1 VAPISDPLATTVTGY
16 CGGGPG
22 RISLAVHPR
31 ADGTYRVK
39 VTARGLVTG
48 SRWRAE
54 LTGTG
59 RDQIFRDIV
68 AVDGRWKLVTDFPA
82 ATNPEED
89 ESFFVY
95 TDELSLA
102 KRFHDCQAYMQPG
115 SSAYGATTCNNLF
128 RFVDLLARDLDD
140 GSTVVRSTVSPAG
153 HGSVW
158 HLTLTATGEASR
170 QVVQY
175 DELASRRDGVLRSRV
190 VIAGVENPRLHL
202 VAANSDRAR
211 CRIAVNPANVM

>member
-1 VAPISDPLATTVTGY
+1 
-16 CGGGPG
+16 
-22 RISLAVHPR
+22 
-31 ADGTYRVK
+31 
-39 VTARGLVTG
+39 
-48 SRWRAE
+48 
-54 LTGTG
+54 
-59 RDQIFRDIV
+59 
-68 AVDGRWKLVTDFPA
+68 VTDFPA